1 MQNEITNPE
10 IKKGLWTIVIELN
23 NYADNIIF
31 NSDEIMELTPIKE
44 KYYNAENVDRIRY
57 FDRNNNVYMYR
68 EF

>member
-1 MQNEITNPE
+1 MQNKITNPE

>member
-1 MQNEITNPE
+1 MTNEITNKD

-23 NYADNIIF
+23 NYAENIIF
-31 NSDEIMELTPIKE
+31 NSDEIMELTPLRD

-57 FDRNNNVYMYR
+57 FNRDNKIYMYK

>member
-1 MQNEITNPE
+1 MTNEITNPE

-44 KYYNAENVDRIRY
+44 KYYNAENVNRIRY
-57 FDRNNNVYMYR
+57 FDRENKTYMYR

>member
-1 MQNEITNPE
+1 MTNEITNSE

-23 NYADNIIF
+23 NYSDNIIF

-57 FDRNNNVYMYR
+57 FDRENKTYMYR

>member
-1 MQNEITNPE
+1 MNEKITNPK
-10 IKKGLWTIVIELN
+10 IKKGLWTIAIELN

-31 NSDEIMELTPIKE
+31 NADEINDLRELKE

-57 FDRNNNVYMYR
+57 FDRDNKIYMYK

>member
-1 MQNEITNPE
+1 MTNEITNKD

-23 NYADNIIF
+23 NYAENIIF
-31 NSDEIMELTPIKE
+31 NSDEIMKLTPLRD

-57 FDRNNNVYMYR
+57 FDRENKIYMYK

>member
-1 MQNEITNPE
+1 MTNEITNKD

-23 NYADNIIF
+23 NYAENIIF
-31 NSDEIMELTPIKE
+31 NSDEIMELTPLRD

-57 FDRNNNVYMYR
+57 FDRENKIYMYK